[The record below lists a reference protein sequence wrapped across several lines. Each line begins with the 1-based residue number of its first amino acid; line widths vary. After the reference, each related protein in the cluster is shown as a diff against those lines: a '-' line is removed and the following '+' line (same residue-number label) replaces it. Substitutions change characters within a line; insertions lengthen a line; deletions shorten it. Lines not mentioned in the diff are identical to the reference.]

1 MGVNEAMEL
10 LLSLGHRRI
19 GFISGP
25 QALKSARIRSSAFL
39 RSLGRYG
46 IDEDKRLVGEGNR
59 TMDGGLEAM
68 ARMLESH
75 CSPTAVLA
83 SNDLTAIGMMRAARG
98 LVSSGGH
105 FDCGFRRHSLGRIH
119 ETAIDHGAVA
129 AEGTGRTRLSRSIT
143 GCWRTAQGQ
152 ARLQSGDPSGH
163 SRGHL
168 SSARGAPSYL
178 NFALHSPALLVPGI
192 TWNARNSSGTP
203 VDFSGQIARDR
214 LP

>member
-1 MGVNEAMEL
+1 MESMKTSVWGGKATAGWMEVL
-10 LLSLGHRRI
+10 RRWR
-19 GFISGP
+19 
-25 QALKSARIRSSAFL
+25 AC
-39 RSLGRYG
+39 
-46 IDEDKRLVGEGNR
+46 
-59 TMDGGLEAM
+59 
-68 ARMLESH
+68 LESH

-98 LVSSGGH
+98 LVSPGRH

-178 NFALHSPALLVPGI
+178 NFALQLSRSSC
-192 TWNARNSSGTP
+192 TWNNLECPTTS
-203 VDFSGQIARDR
+203 QK
-214 LP
+214 